1 MSNKHSK
8 WSAWQ
13 NVDKQ
18 TFTTKEQSKVKPTE
32 ETLTPIAEATPTPEE
47 HTPPRI
53 GMELEEITST
63 ANVKLPKKLIKK
75 DEL

>member
-18 TFTTKEQSKVKPTE
+18 TFTTKEQSKVKPTK

-47 HTPPRI
+47 QAPPRI
-53 GMELEEITST
+53 SMELEEITST